1 MLAKISMAGLSIFM
15 IMIVGGCSGFLM
27 SSQEYLC
34 EDTKGT
40 LDDYKLYVHR
50 SYFEKSNLMK
60 IPSKVETLGI
70 ERNICNEDSET
81 IWAGEDCRGE
91 DGENQTL
98 VFSKKSL
105 KLEIRVS
112 PTITRRAN
120 CDLI

>member
-1 MLAKISMAGLSIFM
+1 
-15 IMIVGGCSGFLM
+15 M

-50 SYFEKSNLMK
+50 SYFEKIKSNEN
-60 IPSKVETLGI
+60 SQQSGNTR

-91 DGENQTL
+91 DGKNQTL
-98 VFSKKSL
+98 FFQKKVWNL
-105 KLEIRVS
+105 KSEFHNNYATGKLRFNLAS
-112 PTITRRAN
+112 SS
-120 CDLI
+120 